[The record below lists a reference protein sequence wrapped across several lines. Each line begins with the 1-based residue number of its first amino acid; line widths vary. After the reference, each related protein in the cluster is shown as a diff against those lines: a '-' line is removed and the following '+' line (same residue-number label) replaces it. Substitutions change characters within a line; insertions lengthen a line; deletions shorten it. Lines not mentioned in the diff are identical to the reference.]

1 MKPSVALKVLF
12 LGLILGYGIVC
23 SSEIVEF
30 VQPIKSLLNYLNIP
44 LRVQIMIC
52 WDFDVRLEFYR
63 RFSQLDGHNGSRN
76 YQASISDANLM
87 NFPNGILEEHQY
99 LIIVDLNCNQTQ
111 RLLFEVGSKL
121 THRFKWIV
129 LDSVSQ
135 LERDSDELILETFKN
150 LEVTPSSEVY
160 CLAKI
165 EEYSGTVIKQVYR
178 KSMEQELILELF
190 GFCRNTT
197 SLNLTR
203 NSHISS
209 IRRRN
214 LEGLKL
220 RASLVLTHNDS
231 TNHLTDGL
239 DRHID
244 TLSKVNYVLTTQLA
258 DFINGEIEFKFV
270 KSWGYMN
277 NESKWSG
284 MIGDLVDNRS
294 DIGAS
299 ALFFTADRIKFI
311 EYIAMPTP
319 TRSKFVFRSPK
330 LSYTDNVFLLPFDT
344 RVWHAVIAL
353 IVVTSI
359 ALVFSTWSE
368 FKIKQNEG
376 NTDPGVLHPSALD
389 AFILVFGATCQQG
402 SAVSPRSMT
411 SRIIMFI
418 VFLML
423 MFLYTS
429 YSANI
434 VALLQSPS
442 RKIQT
447 LNDLLKSRLK
457 LGADDTI
464 FNRYYFT
471 HTSDPVRQQIYQQ
484 KILNKDGSENFMT
497 LEEGVELLREGL
509 FAFHME
515 IGVGYKVVSETFRE
529 DEKCALQEIQYLQVI
544 DPWYAIQKNS
554 SYKELLKIGM
564 MRIHEHGLQERENAI
579 LYTKKPK
586 CTGGGGKFITAS
598 LVDTKPAI
606 LTLLWGYLFALAAIF
621 FEILVYRQLMRYRNY
636 AMDNMDNANN

>member
-1 MKPSVALKVLF
+1 M
-12 LGLILGYGIVC
+12 
-23 SSEIVEF
+23 
-30 VQPIKSLLNYLNIP
+30 
-44 LRVQIMIC
+44 
-52 WDFDVRLEFYR
+52 
-63 RFSQLDGHNGSRN
+63 
-76 YQASISDANLM
+76 
-87 NFPNGILEEHQY
+87 
-99 LIIVDLNCNQTQ
+99 
-111 RLLFEVGSKL
+111 
-121 THRFKWIV
+121 
-129 LDSVSQ
+129 DSVSQ
-135 LERDSDELILETFKN
+135 LERESNELILKTFKN
-150 LEVTPSSEVY
+150 LEVMPSSEVY
-160 CLAKI
+160 CLAKVK
-165 EEYSGTVIKQVYR
+165 EYSGYVIKQVYR
-178 KSMEQELILELF
+178 KSMQHVLILELF
-190 GFCRNTT
+190 GFWSKNILIDRRTISTT
-197 SLNLTR
+197 
-203 NSHISS
+203 S
-209 IRRRN
+209 IRRKN
-214 LEGLKL
+214 MEGLKL

-231 TNHLTDGL
+231 INHLTDGL

-244 TLSKVNYVLTTQLA
+244 TLSKVNYVLTKQLG
-258 DFINGEIEFKFV
+258 DFISGDIEFSFV
-270 KSWGYMN
+270 KSWGYLN
-277 NESKWSG
+277 NDSKWSG
-284 MIGDLVDNRS
+284 MIGDLVYNRS

-330 LSYTDNVFLLPFDT
+330 LSYTDNVFLLPFDSG
-344 RVWHAVIAL
+344 VWNAIIGL
-353 IVVTSI
+353 IFVTSA

-368 FKIKQNEG
+368 FKIKRNKDVS
-376 NTDPGVLHPSALD
+376 DPNVLHPSALD

-411 SRIIMFI
+411 SRLIMFI

-442 RKIQT
+442 RKIQN
-447 LNDLLKSRLK
+447 LNDLLNSRLK

-564 MRIHEHGLQERENAI
+564 MRIHEHGLQERENAM

-606 LTLLWGYLFALAAIF
+606 LTLIWGFLLSLLAMFLEIF
-621 FEILVYRQLMRYRNY
+621 LYRQIRRCKNFIKST
-636 AMDNMDNANN
+636 NNNN